1 MNCELAQEDIV
12 LAVYGE
18 LPDDRTH
25 RLEQHLAHCEACRQ
39 EMEAVSALHKAMSAA
54 PPVDPSPSLVARARV
69 RLDEALDAMP
79 QGGVLRRISQSFR
92 RGFGH
97 LQGAPV
103 LASTLILASLCG
115 GAWGGYHYGV
125 NATTA
130 ADAAQ
135 TLSAAPS
142 VAAAPVAAAPVAA
155 DLDASQIAGV
165 SNISFEPGSD
175 TVEVRFYR
183 VLPETAFGTMDDPQI
198 RQLLVLGT
206 RNRGNPTVHD
216 SSVDLLAQACRAGHN
231 CNGGPIRNALMV
243 ALRYDRDATVR
254 QKALEGLEPYIGV
267 DMRVRDAI
275 LEALLHDSDAAVRTE
290 AIGLLEPVEADSS
303 VREVLET
310 LASQDQNP
318 HIRLVSRQYLADAP
332 QTQ

>member
-25 RLEQHLAHCEACRQ
+25 RLEQHLAHCGACRQ
-39 EMEAVSALHKAMSAA
+39 EMEAISALYKAMSAA
-54 PPVDPSPSLVARARV
+54 PPVEPSPSLVARARV

-79 QGGVLRRISQSFR
+79 QGGVLRRIGQTFL
-92 RGFGH
+92 RGLGH

-103 LASTLILASLCG
+103 LASTLLLAGLG
-115 GAWGGYHYGV
+115 AGAWGGYHYG
-125 NATTA
+125 THA
-130 ADAAQ
+130 ALA
-135 TLSAAPS
+135 
-142 VAAAPVAAAPVAA
+142 VAAAQPPAAPQTADALPVAA
-155 DLDASQIAGV
+155 DIDTAQIAGV
-165 SNISFEPGSD
+165 SNINFEPGSD
-175 TVEVRFYR
+175 NVEVRFYR

-254 QKALEGLEPYIGV
+254 RKALEGLEPYIGV

-275 LEALLHDSDAAVRTE
+275 LEALLHDHDAGVRTE

-303 VREVLET
+303 VREVLQT

-318 HIRLVSRQYLADAP
+318 HIRLVSRQYLEQAP

>member
-39 EMEAVSALHKAMSAA
+39 EMEAIAALHKAMSAA
-54 PPVDPSPSLVARARV
+54 PPVEPSPSLVARARV

-79 QGGVLRRISQSFR
+79 HGGVLRRISQTFR

-103 LASTLILASLCG
+103 LASTLFLAALG
-115 GAWGGYHYGV
+115 AGAWGGYHYGV
-125 NATTA
+125 RSTLAVAAT
-130 ADAAQ
+130 Q
-135 TLSAAPS
+135 PPAAPQS
-142 VAAAPVAAAPVAA
+142 VAVPVAA
-155 DLDASQIAGV
+155 DLDAAQIAGV

-231 CNGGPIRNALMV
+231 CSGGPIRNALMV

-254 QKALEGLEPYIGV
+254 RKALEGLEPYIGV

-275 LEALLHDSDAAVRTE
+275 LEALLHDRDAGVRTE
-290 AIGLLEPVEADSS
+290 AIGLLEPIEADSS
-303 VREVLET
+303 VREVLQT

-318 HIRLVSRQYLADAP
+318 HIRFVSRQYLEQAP
-332 QTQ
+332 QIQ

>member
-18 LPDDRTH
+18 LPDDRMH
-25 RLEQHLAHCEACRQ
+25 RLDQHLAHCEACRQ
-39 EMEAVSALHKAMSAA
+39 EMEAISALYKALSAA
-54 PPVDPSPSLVARARV
+54 PPLEPSPSLVARARV

-79 QGGVLRRISQSFR
+79 HAGILRRIGQSFR

-103 LASTLILASLCG
+103 LASTLLVAGVVAG
-115 GAWGGYHYGV
+115 GWGGYHYG
-125 NATTA
+125 TRA
-130 ADAAQ
+130 AR
-135 TLSAAPS
+135 
-142 VAAAPVAAAPVAA
+142 AAASAQLAELPPAAVPVAA
-155 DLDASQIAGV
+155 DFDSAQIAGV
-165 SNISFEPGSD
+165 SNVDFEPGSD

-183 VLPETAFGTMDDPQI
+183 VLPETAFGTIDDPQI

-216 SSVDLLAQACRAGHN
+216 SSVDLLARACRGGHN
-231 CNGGPIRNALMV
+231 CSGGPIRNALMV
-243 ALRYDRDATVR
+243 ALRYDRDAAVR
-254 QKALEGLEPYIGV
+254 RKALEGLEPYIGV

-275 LEALLHDSDAAVRTE
+275 LEALLHDPNAGVRTE

-303 VREVLET
+303 VREVLQT

-318 HIRLVSRQYLADAP
+318 HIRLVSRQYLEEAP

>member
-1 MNCELAQEDIV
+1 MNCELARENIV

-18 LPDDRTH
+18 LPDDRAH
-25 RLEQHLAHCEACRQ
+25 LLEQHLAHCEPCRQ
-39 EMEAVSALHKAMSAA
+39 EMEAISALCRAMSSA
-54 PPVDPSPSLVARARV
+54 PALEPSPSLVARARL

-79 QGGVLRRISQSFR
+79 HGGVLRRISQSFR
-92 RGFGH
+92 RGVGH

-103 LASTLILASLCG
+103 LASALVLASLAG
-115 GAWGGYHYGV
+115 GAWGGYHYGTRA
-125 NATTA
+125 ATSA
-130 ADAAQ
+130 AAAQQPAAESQADA
-135 TLSAAPS
+135 
-142 VAAAPVAAAPVAA
+142 VPVAA
-155 DLDASQIAGV
+155 DIDAAQIAGV

-183 VLPETAFGTMDDPQI
+183 VLPETAFGTIDDPQI

-231 CNGGPIRNALMV
+231 CSGGPIRNALMV
-243 ALRYDRDATVR
+243 ALRYDPDATVR
-254 QKALEGLEPYIGV
+254 RKALEGLEPYIGV

-275 LEALLHDSDAAVRTE
+275 LEALLHDRDAGVRTE

-303 VREVLET
+303 VREVLQT

-318 HIRLVSRQYLADAP
+318 HIRFVSRQYLEQAP
-332 QTQ
+332 TIQ

>member
-1 MNCELAQEDIV
+1 MNCELAQENIV

-18 LPDDRTH
+18 LPDDRVH
-25 RLEQHLAHCEACRQ
+25 LLEQHLAHCEACRQ
-39 EMEAVSALHKAMSAA
+39 EMEAFSALHTAMSAA
-54 PPVDPSPSLVARARV
+54 PPLDPSPSLVARARV
-69 RLDEALDAMP
+69 RLDEALDALP
-79 QGGVLRRISQSFR
+79 QSGVLRRIGQSFR
-92 RGFGH
+92 RGVGH

-103 LASTLILASLCG
+103 FASVLLLAGLAA
-115 GAWGGYHYGV
+115 GAWGGYDYGLRS
-125 NATTA
+125 A
-130 ADAAQ
+130 AAQ
-135 TLSAAPS
+135 AAPS
-142 VAAAPVAAAPVAA
+142 EAAAPAVTAPVAA
-155 DLDASQIAGV
+155 DLDAAQIAGV
-165 SNISFEPGSD
+165 SNVNFEPDSD

-183 VLPETAFGTMDDPQI
+183 VLPETAFGTIDDPQI

-216 SSVDLLAQACRAGHN
+216 SSVDLLAKVCRAGHD

-254 QKALEGLEPYIGV
+254 LKALEGLEPYIGV

-275 LEALLHDSDAAVRTE
+275 LEALLHDPNATVRTE

-303 VREVLET
+303 VREVLQT

-318 HIRLVSRQYLADAP
+318 HIRFVSRQFLEEAP
-332 QTQ
+332 PTQ

>member
-25 RLEQHLAHCEACRQ
+25 RLEQHLAHCETCRQ
-39 EMEAVSALHKAMSAA
+39 EMEAIAALHKAMSAA
-54 PPVDPSPSLVARARV
+54 PPVEPSPSLVARARV
-69 RLDEALDAMP
+69 RLDEALDSMP
-79 QGGVLRRISQSFR
+79 QGGVVRRISQSFR
-92 RGFGH
+92 RGLGH
-97 LQGAPV
+97 LQSAPV
-103 LASTLILASLCG
+103 FASALILASL
-115 GAWGGYHYGV
+115 GAGVWGGYHYGMRS
-125 NATTA
+125 ALATA
-130 ADAAQ
+130 AVQPPAAE
-135 TLSAAPS
+135 TE
-142 VAAAPVAAAPVAA
+142 AAAAVPVAA
-155 DLDASQIAGV
+155 DIDAAQIAGV

-175 TVEVRFYR
+175 NVEVRFYR

-198 RQLLVLGT
+198 RQLLILGT

-216 SSVDLLAQACRAGHN
+216 SSVDLLAQACRSGHN
-231 CNGGPIRNALMV
+231 CTGGPIRNALMV

-254 QKALEGLEPYIGV
+254 RKALEGLEPYIGV

-275 LEALLHDSDAAVRTE
+275 LEALLHDRDATVRTE

-303 VREVLET
+303 VREVLQT

-318 HIRLVSRQYLADAP
+318 HIRLVSRQYLEQAP

>member
-18 LPDDRTH
+18 LPDDRVH
-25 RLEQHLAHCEACRQ
+25 LLEQHLVHCEACQQ
-39 EMEAVSALHKAMSAA
+39 EMEAVAALHKAMSTA
-54 PPVDPSPSLVARARV
+54 PPVEPSPSLIARARV
-69 RLDEALDAMP
+69 RLDEALDTMP
-79 QGGVLRRISQSFR
+79 QSGVLRRLSQAFR
-92 RGFGH
+92 RGVGH

-103 LASTLILASLCG
+103 LAATLILASLG
-115 GAWGGYHYGV
+115 AGAWSGYHYGTR
-125 NATTA
+125 AAIA
-130 ADAAQ
+130 ADQ
-135 TLSAAPS
+135 PG
-142 VAAAPVAAAPVAA
+142 AAAPVSSVAAEPAAA
-155 DLDASQIAGV
+155 DLDAAQIAGV
-165 SNISFEPGSD
+165 SNVNFEPGSD

-183 VLPETAFGTMDDPQI
+183 VLPETAFGTVDDPQI

-254 QKALEGLEPYIGV
+254 RKALEGLEPYIGA

-275 LEALLHDSDAAVRTE
+275 LEALLHDSDASVRTE

-303 VREVLET
+303 VREVLQT

-318 HIRLVSRQYLADAP
+318 HIRLVSRQYLEQAP

>member
-1 MNCELAQEDIV
+1 MNCELAQGDIV

-18 LPDDRTH
+18 LPDDRGH
-25 RLEQHLAHCEACRQ
+25 VLEQHLAHCEGCRQ
-39 EMEAVSALHKAMSAA
+39 EMEAIAALHKAMSAA
-54 PPVDPSPSLVARARV
+54 PPVEPSPSLVARARL

-79 QGGVLRRISQSFR
+79 QGGVLRRIGQSFR
-92 RGFGH
+92 RGVGH

-103 LASTLILASLCG
+103 LASLLVLASLG
-115 GAWGGYHYGV
+115 AGAWGGYRYGV
-125 NATTA
+125 LSATA
-130 ADAAQ
+130 AAAVQ
-135 TLSAAPS
+135 IPAAPGS
-142 VAAAPVAAAPVAA
+142 VAVPVAA
-155 DLDASQIAGV
+155 DIDAAQIAGV
-165 SNISFEPGSD
+165 SNINFEPGSD

-183 VLPETAFGTMDDPQI
+183 VLPETAFGTIDDPQI

-206 RNRGNPTVHD
+206 RNRGNPSVHD
-216 SSVDLLAQACRAGHN
+216 SSVDLLAKACRAGHN
-231 CNGGPIRNALMV
+231 CDGGAIRDALMV

-275 LEALLHDSDAAVRTE
+275 LEALLHDPDAQVRTE

-303 VREVLET
+303 VREVLQT

-318 HIRLVSRQYLADAP
+318 HIRFVSRQYLEQAP